1 MTQNERLL
9 DHFKQGKTIQPMQA
23 WHNLGIYR
31 LGSRIHDLRKAGHN
45 INRNWVT
52 VYNRWG
58 EECRVAEYTL
68 EMPGVAQ
75 AHT

>member
-9 DHFKQGKTIQPMQA
+9 AYFKEGKSIQPLQA

-45 INRNWVT
+45 ITREWVE

-58 EECRVAEYTL
+58 EECRVAEYKL
-68 EMPGVAQ
+68 EMPDVAE
-75 AHT
+75 AHS

>member
-9 DHFKQGKTIQPMQA
+9 AHLEEGRAIQPMQA

-31 LGSRIHDLRKAGHN
+31 LGSRIYDLRKAGHK
-45 INRNWVT
+45 IKREWIT

-58 EECRVAEYTL
+58 EECRVASYKLGAEDD
-68 EMPGVAQ
+68 
-75 AHT
+75 

>member
-9 DHFKQGKTIQPMQA
+9 EHLAKGKTIQPMQA

-31 LGSRIHDLRKAGHN
+31 LGSRIHDLRKSGN
-45 INRNWVT
+45 KIRRDWVT

-58 EECRVAEYTL
+58 EECRVAEYKL
-68 EMPGVAQ
+68 EMADVAP
-75 AHT
+75 ADS